1 MFEATIETIFLPS
14 RNPTDT
20 CVIDIPIGGVVPDGL
35 APDIGMDRRM
45 TPHQIAL
52 VQQSF
57 AKVLPIRETAAA
69 LFYDRLFAIDPST
82 RPLFRRDM
90 AAQGA
95 KLMAA
100 IATIVRSLDDLEPM
114 VDRIQALARRH
125 VQYGVTDAHYASVGA
140 ALRWTLE
147 QGLGADFTAEVRD
160 AWASA
165 YDMLSS
171 TMLEAASQPLAEAA

>member
-1 MFEATIETIFLPS
+1 MFRSVA
-14 RNPTDT
+14 
-20 CVIDIPIGGVVPDGL
+20 PDGR
-35 APDIGMDRRM
+35 APDIGKDRRM

-90 AAQGA
+90 
-95 KLMAA
+95 
-100 IATIVRSLDDLEPM
+100 I
-114 VDRIQALARRH
+114 DRIRGLARRH

-140 ALRWTLE
+140 ALLWTLE
-147 QGLGADFTAEVRD
+147 QGLGADFTAEVQD
-160 AWASA
+160 AWATA
-165 YDMLSS
+165 YHMLSS
-171 TMLEAASQPLAEAA
+171 TMMEAAAERVAEAA